1 MKEPLSSLHRDKRQF
16 ITRSKSS
23 RDVLSRFEYLLN
35 EYFEGTTAER
45 DSLPSV
51 KHFAE
56 KLCLSANYFGD
67 LLKKETGRTPQ
78 EYIQEKIIEI
88 AKDRISGTK
97 DTVSQIAYSLGFQY
111 TQHLCRLFKRRE
123 GCTPNEYR
131 IKMID

>member
-35 EYFEGTTAER
+35 E
-45 DSLPSV
+45 
-51 KHFAE
+51 
-56 KLCLSANYFGD
+56 YFGD

-97 DTVSQIAYSLGFQY
+97 DTVSHIAYSLGFQY
-111 TQHLCRLFKRRE
+111 PQHLCRLFKKRE